1 MSLYICMN
9 GSAKHRR
16 FVNRLEMIAVL
27 THDLTFVPSI
37 LQYRNMT
44 KTNGTRQRKA
54 LVVGA
59 GPVGALTALSLHRRG
74 WEVEI
79 WESREGMSTREGL
92 VLTRPDP
99 RGKDTAITNL
109 RSINLAISARGLEA
123 LRSVD
128 PTLGELF
135 SRRPFII

>member
-1 MSLYICMN
+1 M
-9 GSAKHRR
+9 GS
-16 FVNRLEMIAVL
+16 
-27 THDLTFVPSI
+27 
-37 LQYRNMT
+37 
-44 KTNGTRQRKA
+44 TRQRKA

-79 WESREGMSTREGL
+79 WESRDGMSFSVVTL
-92 VLTRPDP
+92 LTSTDP
-99 RGKDTAITNL
+99 RGQSALMTNL

-128 PTLGELF
+128 PTLGKLLSLKCGIRSCS
-135 SRRPFII
+135 SREFLDGSYTYERSYDSSCGWQAGVSDL

>member
-1 MSLYICMN
+1 M
-9 GSAKHRR
+9 GSA
-16 FVNRLEMIAVL
+16 
-27 THDLTFVPSI
+27 
-37 LQYRNMT
+37 
-44 KTNGTRQRKA
+44 RQRKA

-79 WESREGMSTREGL
+79 WESRDGRSL
-92 VLTRPDP
+92 SVCALLTLADP
-99 RGKDTAITNL
+99 RGQSTLMTNL

-128 PTLGELF
+128 PTLGKLIALHYET
-135 SRRPFII
+135 S

>member
-1 MSLYICMN
+1 M
-9 GSAKHRR
+9 GSA
-16 FVNRLEMIAVL
+16 
-27 THDLTFVPSI
+27 
-37 LQYRNMT
+37 
-44 KTNGTRQRKA
+44 RQRKA

-79 WESREGMSTREGL
+79 WESRDGMSL
-92 VLTRPDP
+92 SVCALLILADP
-99 RGKDTAITNL
+99 RGQSTLMTNL

-128 PTLGELF
+128 PTLGKLIPMI
-135 SRRPFII
+135 RGNC

>member
-1 MSLYICMN
+1 M
-9 GSAKHRR
+9 G
-16 FVNRLEMIAVL
+16 
-27 THDLTFVPSI
+27 P
-37 LQYRNMT
+37 
-44 KTNGTRQRKA
+44 TRQRKA

-79 WESREGMSTREGL
+79 WESRDGMSNIGCAL
-92 VLTRPDP
+92 LTPADP
-99 RGKDTAITNL
+99 RGQSTLMTNL

-128 PTLGELF
+128 PTLGKLLA
-135 SRRPFII
+135 INLQKC

>member
-1 MSLYICMN
+1 M
-9 GSAKHRR
+9 
-16 FVNRLEMIAVL
+16 
-27 THDLTFVPSI
+27 
-37 LQYRNMT
+37 
-44 KTNGTRQRKA
+44 GTARQRKA

-79 WESREGMSTREGL
+79 WESRDGKSLSVVTL
-92 VLTRPDP
+92 LTSADP
-99 RGKDTAITNL
+99 RGQSTLMTNL

-128 PTLGELF
+128 PTLGKLLALKCGI
-135 SRRPFII
+135 R

>member
-1 MSLYICMN
+1 M
-9 GSAKHRR
+9 GPA
-16 FVNRLEMIAVL
+16 
-27 THDLTFVPSI
+27 
-37 LQYRNMT
+37 
-44 KTNGTRQRKA
+44 RQRKA

-79 WESREGMSTREGL
+79 WESRDGMSL
-92 VLTRPDP
+92 SVCPLLTLADP
-99 RGKDTAITNL
+99 RGQSTLMTNL

-128 PTLGELF
+128 PTLGKLIPMI
-135 SRRPFII
+135 RGNC

>member
-1 MSLYICMN
+1 M
-9 GSAKHRR
+9 GSA
-16 FVNRLEMIAVL
+16 
-27 THDLTFVPSI
+27 
-37 LQYRNMT
+37 
-44 KTNGTRQRKA
+44 RQRKA

-79 WESREGMSTREGL
+79 WESRDGMSL
-92 VLTRPDP
+92 SVYALLTATDP
-99 RGKDTAITNL
+99 RGQSTLMTNL

-128 PTLGELF
+128 PTLGKLVPMI
-135 SRRPFII
+135 RGKC

>member
-1 MSLYICMN
+1 M
-9 GSAKHRR
+9 GS
-16 FVNRLEMIAVL
+16 
-27 THDLTFVPSI
+27 
-37 LQYRNMT
+37 
-44 KTNGTRQRKA
+44 TRQRKA

-79 WESREGMSTREGL
+79 WESRDGMSFSVFTM
-92 VLTRPDP
+92 LTSKDP
-99 RGKDTAITNL
+99 RGQSTLMTNL

-128 PTLGELF
+128 PTLGKLLALKYGN
-135 SRRPFII
+135 PLM

>member
-1 MSLYICMN
+1 M
-9 GSAKHRR
+9 GSA
-16 FVNRLEMIAVL
+16 
-27 THDLTFVPSI
+27 
-37 LQYRNMT
+37 
-44 KTNGTRQRKA
+44 RQRKA

-79 WESREGMSTREGL
+79 WESRDGMSL
-92 VLTRPDP
+92 SIVALLTSTDP
-99 RGKDTAITNL
+99 RGKSTTMTNL

-128 PTLGELF
+128 PTLGKLLATNYGNC
-135 SRRPFII
+135 